1 MTSATVSIFSYNIYN
16 TNIKLSKEDISDK
29 NKKKTYEEDK
39 NGLNRSTLF
48 PYTTL
53 FRSNH

>member
-39 NGLNRSTLF
+39 NGLNTCG
-48 PYTTL
+48 
-53 FRSNH
+53 N